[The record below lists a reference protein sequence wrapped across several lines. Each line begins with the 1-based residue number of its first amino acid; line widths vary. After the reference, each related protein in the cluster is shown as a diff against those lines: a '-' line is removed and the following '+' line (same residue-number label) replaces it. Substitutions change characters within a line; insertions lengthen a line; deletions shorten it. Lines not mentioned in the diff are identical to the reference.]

1 MPKLAVWTLKRP
13 IYNAMHIIQFTY
25 VNYANAP

>member
-13 IYNAMHIIQFTY
+13 IYNAMHIIQF
-25 VNYANAP
+25 NYLRKLR